1 MIKLPFYIPDYEFTL
16 RLSKL
21 LLLFETLSVGSKR
34 WMNLENVSQFEY
46 LVKHP
51 ILLNKILNE
60 KDKKIFSL
68 QNSEMYS
75 IEALFHNRADLFDYN
90 KIKAL
95 LKVLIANGFIETKIE
110 KYQSFFA
117 ITDLGLE
124 TSTQLKEVYFERIRK
139 IFKEMKP
146 LVGIPNTKIVFL
158 IEAHLSD
165 GIKN

>member
-68 QNSEMYS
+68 QNSEMFS

-90 KIKAL
+90 K
-95 LKVLIANGFIETKIE
+95 
-110 KYQSFFA
+110 
-117 ITDLGLE
+117 
-124 TSTQLKEVYFERIRK
+124 K
-139 IFKEMKP
+139 IF
-146 LVGIPNTKIVFL
+146 LARVVCY
-158 IEAHLSD
+158 
-165 GIKN
+165 